1 MLDNVFPIDLA
12 QNQNLDKLSVVAS
25 RLLNTPDIYDINNL
39 SRPGVC
45 GDYAVFLQKEL
56 TKKLLPYTIELPDAK
71 GVKTRETVVYQSVR
85 AAADESVRKAVCSDM
100 VGSMLRVVAIV
111 LAALSSMQVASP
123 SRPRTLRSQ
132 KGGAGAP
139 PEVTQPY
146 KWLVANGFIAPTPV
160 PLDPT
165 GTLFT
170 GQRVPINR
178 SAPLPGNANAK
189 FTLVFEGL
197 RGGVVNALFLAEGDN
212 MPKDGVRVM
221 FLAPISVPVSA
232 GYPAASI
239 LPMRILTRSGATFAA
254 GALLRSTVNGEPLF
268 RSFYADTTSRPL
280 YLEQLLYVL
289 FLHQQG
295 VDIQLPEPRAAAD
308 AAGLEF
314 SNLKFAPSNTAPIL
328 NKLQAT
334 LQEHIRGFTGGIATP
349 PVALPGYGVGTYP
362 AAAAGFPGYPG
373 APVAVPPAYGA
384 LARPV
389 PAPGGYSLF
398 GPAGALAYRGVPGAA
413 IPGAG
418 YYHIP
423 LIATNN
429 IMTIFKKYSK
439 VIPTESSPAVVRAYA
454 LRGTSD
460 PATRKFQPRVCDDD
474 YWRKT
479 DLSDITPWATFQFLS
494 TSDWESLK
502 DQASAKLEPEWDGF
516 LSDLESIYT
525 GENCPKLARVT
536 PGAKLLPLL
545 KFTDIANTKLCKAK
559 ETPYVE
565 FRKIQDGILRLQ
577 GLYAENTKRMWAILN
592 SLIQIIKDPESK
604 VEMIR
609 LNDAVLKGPS
619 SRAYVEQ
626 KARETRE
633 ALRSYYAA
641 VEREYVGIIKA
652 IGNDLP

>member
-1 MLDNVFPIDLA
+1 
-12 QNQNLDKLSVVAS
+12 
-25 RLLNTPDIYDINNL
+25 
-39 SRPGVC
+39 
-45 GDYAVFLQKEL
+45 
-56 TKKLLPYTIELPDAK
+56 
-71 GVKTRETVVYQSVR
+71 
-85 AAADESVRKAVCSDM
+85 
-100 VGSMLRVVAIV
+100 
-111 LAALSSMQVASP
+111 
-123 SRPRTLRSQ
+123 
-132 KGGAGAP
+132 
-139 PEVTQPY
+139 
-146 KWLVANGFIAPTPV
+146 VANGFLPASPI
-160 PLDPT
+160 PLDST
-165 GTLFT
+165 GTQFT
-170 GQRVPINR
+170 GQRVPMNR
-178 SAPLPGNANAK
+178 GGSIPGNIK
-189 FTLVFEGL
+189 FSLVFEGL
-197 RGGVVNALFLAEGDN
+197 RGDVVNALFLAEGDA
-212 MPKDGVRVM
+212 MPKGSIRVM

-232 GYPAASI
+232 GSPSASI
-239 LPMRILTRSGATFAA
+239 LPMRILDAHGATWAA
-254 GALLRSTVNGEPLF
+254 GALLRSTRTGELLF
-268 RSFYADTTSRPL
+268 RSFYTDSASRPL
-280 YLEQLLYVL
+280 YLDELLYIL
-289 FLHQQG
+289 FQRTQG
-295 VDIQLPEPRAAAD
+295 VDIKLPEPRVAAE

-314 SNLKFAPSNTAPIL
+314 GNLKLFPANTASVL
-328 NKLQAT
+328 NKLQTT
-334 LQEHIRGFTGGIATP
+334 LQEHIVGFTSGIAAP
-349 PVALPGYGVGTYP
+349 PAALPGYGVGAFP

-373 APVAVPPAYGA
+373 TGAPAVPSAYGA
-384 LARPV
+384 LARPI

-398 GPAGALAYRGVPGAA
+398 GPAGAMAYRGAPAA
-413 IPGAG
+413 FPGAG

-439 VIPTESSPAVVRAYA
+439 VIPMESSPAVVRAYA

-460 PATRKFQPRVCDDD
+460 PETRKFQPRVCDDD

-525 GENCPKLARVT
+525 GDNCPRLTRVT

-545 KFTDIANTKLCKAK
+545 KFTDIANTKLCKFK

-619 SRAYVEQ
+619 SHAYVEQ
-626 KARETRE
+626 KAREARE

-652 IGNDLP
+652 IGNDLPTPPA